1 MDEKTS
7 HQRLHFKGDFE
18 TRFYTYCP
26 LRLRDPKSGADTIK
40 QNKLF
45 NWLKIV
51 KRFPM
56 RVLHFRYIIF

>member
-18 TRFYTYCP
+18 TPFYTYCP
-26 LRLRDPKSGADTIK
+26 LWLRDPKSGADAIK

-51 KRFPM
+51 K
-56 RVLHFRYIIF
+56 